1 MSTSWTFLT
10 NHAQVLLAIAREPT
24 ARMRDI
30 ADAVGITERAAQRI
44 VTDLVDEGYVDRRRV
59 GRRNE
64 YKVNEHTR
72 MRHPLARDH
81 EVGEILGV
89 LSEPRAAA

>member
-1 MSTSWTFLT
+1 MSWTFLT
-10 NHAQVLLAIAREPT
+10 NHAQVLLVLAGDHT

-44 VTDLVDEGYVDRRRV
+44 VGDLVDEGYIKRRRV

-64 YKVNEHTR
+64 YELNPDAR
-72 MRHPLARDH
+72 LRHPLARDH
-81 EVGEILGV
+81 QVGEILDV
-89 LSEPRAAA
+89 LSTPGKKAA